1 MPADLAWG
9 LQSGGYLESGAMNRC
24 PASAVPPL
32 SSELPEG
39 SLAECSPITQTPEA
53 RLEGRVAVGDTSI
66 YGPDAPTIVRLG

>member
-1 MPADLAWG
+1 MPCL
-9 LQSGGYLESGAMNRC
+9 SH
-24 PASAVPPL
+24 ASL

-39 SLAECSPITQTPEA
+39 SLAECSPTTITQTPEA